1 MIRRIQNRES
11 ATRVRHK
18 KKNATED
25 LIDQVKILKDES
37 LSLQTQNASLST
49 ENMILKQ
56 QIMFYEKV
64 LVNQQ
69 KNLQQPAHQADTFSL
84 LAFSSSEYH

>member
-1 MIRRIQNRES
+1 M
-11 ATRVRHK
+11 
-18 KKNATED
+18 
-25 LIDQVKILKDES
+25 DQVKSLREES

-69 KNLQQPAHQADTFSL
+69 KNQQPQISHADTFSL
-84 LAFSSSEYH
+84 MAFSNAEYH